1 MEEKIEIKRPIDQL
15 VIGHIPNWILFAGNV
30 VVLFVLAALFV
41 ISSKMTFPVV
51 LQGSVTITEK
61 QIYVTIPFSRSNVIK
76 EGQEVVLRI
85 NEYPYAD
92 YGIVQGKVGR
102 LSQADRRQNIF
113 LVPVELWEQKNKL
126 QRVDLIEGMG
136 GSGEI
141 VIDRISILKKILYSR
156 INRKNLDL

>member
-126 QRVDLIEGMG
+126 QRADLIEGMG

-156 INRKNLDL
+156 INRKEH

>member
-41 ISSKMTFPVV
+41 LSSKMTFPVV

-156 INRKNLDL
+156 INRKEP

>member
-126 QRVDLIEGMG
+126 QRADLIEGMG

-156 INRKNLDL
+156 INRKEP

>member
-30 VVLFVLAALFV
+30 VVLFVLVTLFV

-102 LSQADRRQNIF
+102 LSQADCRRNIF

-126 QRVDLIEGMG
+126 QRADLIEGMG

-156 INRKNLDL
+156 INRKEP

>member
-41 ISSKMTFPVV
+41 ISSRMTFPVV

-126 QRVDLIEGMG
+126 QRADLIEGMG

-156 INRKNLDL
+156 INRKEH

>member
-156 INRKNLDL
+156 INRKEP

>member
-113 LVPVELWEQKNKL
+113 LVPVELREQKNKL
-126 QRVDLIEGMG
+126 QRADLIEGMG

-156 INRKNLDL
+156 INRKEH

>member
-102 LSQADRRQNIF
+102 LSQADRRRNIF
-113 LVPVELWEQKNKL
+113 LVPVELREQKNKL
-126 QRVDLIEGMG
+126 QRADLIEGMG

-156 INRKNLDL
+156 INRKEH